1 MTEKLLSFYDFEY
14 SKNRFE
20 IDRIGK
26 YYLLQ
31 ILSTDADDNREEKY
45 VYESKERLLKEG
57 YQLIEITIENYLSKR
72 LKQID
77 ENAKKIT
84 ENAGKLRMELR
95 ERFKKLEGSR

>member
-31 ILSTDADDNREEKY
+31 ILSTDADDNREEK
-45 VYESKERLLKEG
+45 
-57 YQLIEITIENYLSKR
+57 
-72 LKQID
+72 
-77 ENAKKIT
+77 
-84 ENAGKLRMELR
+84 R
-95 ERFKKLEGSR
+95 ERERREL